1 MTPEKI
7 LEMKEK
13 ITGILLYTLALVL
26 LGLAILSSCATPN
39 PKKQKKHWEKFVY
52 YGGKIDTVERTIRI
66 TDTIKGKD
74 GRDSIIYRDIE
85 IKCPEPT
92 IEYKDRWHVRRL
104 DRQTEDSLKHVEK
117 MAKYRHAFVED
128 SLSKVIKLER
138 AKSKTVKSED
148 AWVGKLMRGLAA
160 LLVLVL
166 LIIIAL
172 KWRRS

>member
-1 MTPEKI
+1 
-7 LEMKEK
+7 
-13 ITGILLYTLALVL
+13 
-26 LGLAILSSCATPN
+26 
-39 PKKQKKHWEKFVY
+39 
-52 YGGKIDTVERTIRI
+52 
-66 TDTIKGKD
+66 
-74 GRDSIIYRDIE
+74 
-85 IKCPEPT
+85 
-92 IEYKDRWHVRRL
+92 
-104 DRQTEDSLKHVEK
+104 

-128 SLSKVIKLER
+128 SLKKVIKLER

>member
-1 MTPEKI
+1 MT
-7 LEMKEK
+7 EK
-13 ITGILLYTLALVL
+13 ITGILLYVLALVL
-26 LGLAILSSCATPN
+26 LGLMVLSSCATPN

-85 IKCPEPT
+85 VKCPEPK
-92 IEYKDRWHVRRL
+92 IEYKDRWHIRRL

-128 SLSKVIKLER
+128 SLSKVIKIER
-138 AKSKTVKSED
+138 QKSRQANSDAKQAKYEKSGG
-148 AWVGKLMRGLAA
+148 WSNPIIW
-160 LLVLVL
+160 
-166 LIIIAL
+166 IIIAVMAIVSIYL
-172 KWRRS
+172 IKMQ